1 MAKGNEPVQG
11 KSTEES
17 THRQI
22 GPISRRDFLIRT
34 NTGAVAIGLMSVPSL
49 AGKPAPE
56 PQAPGG
62 ARNIRTTTPAA
73 ARVSQGKKLKD
84 LLARKGVVLV
94 VLGTPDA
101 GTAQAMDA
109 AGVEAAFIGTGI
121 MMGRY
126 TALGDDGV
134 ITATE
139 SLWAAKFITES
150 VNFPVILDGDTGHG
164 GPFAVKRLVQEC
176 VKIGL
181 AGIRIDDQEIE
192 AKRGTGSSGIVIVSR
207 EQAVERYQAA
217 VKARNEL
224 DRNFV
229 IMAQCYARKADNGG
243 MNELLARL
251 PLYETAGGCDWVQ
264 FERPQ
269 SVDEIK
275 QARAVVKGPFSAMQ
289 GDLPKALTVK
299 EHAALGLNAKW
310 ATGWPSSVLNTA
322 ARQATDEFKTKGA
335 DFVRGVPN
343 TPNQR

>member
-1 MAKGNEPVQG
+1 MKETTMENNRGPVQ
-11 KSTEES
+11 KKLST
-17 THRQI
+17 
-22 GPISRRDFLIRT
+22 RRDFLVRT
-34 NTGAVAIGLMSVPSL
+34 NAGAVAFGLLSVPAL
-49 AGKPAPE
+49 ASNPAAE
-56 PQAPGG
+56 PQNQGG
-62 ARNIRTTTPAA
+62 ARNVRTTTPAA
-73 ARVSQGKKLKD
+73 ARVSQGKKLRD

-121 MMGRY
+121 TMGRY
-126 TALGDDGV
+126 TALGDEGV

-139 SLWAAKFITES
+139 SLWAAKFIAES
-150 VNFPVILDGDTGHG
+150 VNFPLILDGDTGHG
-164 GPFAVKRLVQEC
+164 GTFAVRRLVREC
-176 VKIGL
+176 IKIGL

-207 EQAVERYQAA
+207 EHAVERYQSA

-224 DRNFV
+224 DPGFV
-229 IMAQCYARKADNGG
+229 IMAQCYARRAVNGG
-243 MNELLARL
+243 MSELLARL

-269 SVDEIK
+269 SVEEIK

-299 EHAALGLNAKW
+299 EHLELGLNAKW
-310 ATGWPSSVLNTA
+310 ATGWPNSVLSAA
-322 ARQATDEFKTKGA
+322 ARQAVEDFKTKGP
-335 DFVRGVPN
+335 DFVRGV
-343 TPNQR
+343 TPGAPQR